1 MKKAVIILVVASMSM
16 VGCASMNNQQKGAAI
31 GAAGGA
37 AVGAALGGGIW
48 GTIAGAAV
56 GGVAGN
62 AIGKMMDKEAKE
74 LEQAVP
80 TAEVKRVSEGINMTF
95 DSSMMFEINSSTL
108 KDGYKDDLAAAAVVF
123 NKYADTDLLIEG
135 HTDNTGSDAINDPLS
150 EKRAKAVSAFL
161 KTQGVAASRL
171 QERWYGSKQ
180 PKYPNDTP
188 ENQAKNRRVEIGIWA
203 NEDMIADAQDGT
215 LD

>member
-1 MKKAVIILVVASMSM
+1 MKKAVIVLVVVSLTM

-37 AVGAALGGGIW
+37 AVGAALGGGVW
-48 GTIAGAAV
+48 GVLAGAAV

-62 AIGKMMDKEAKE
+62 AIGKKMDQQAKE

-95 DSSMMFEINSSTL
+95 DSSMMFEINSADL
-108 KDGYKDDLAAAAVVF
+108 KPGYKDDLAAAAGVF
-123 NKYADTDLLIEG
+123 NKYADTNLLIEG
-135 HTDNTGSDAINDPLS
+135 HTDNTGTDAINNPLS
-150 EKRAKAVSAFL
+150 EKRAKAVSSFL

-171 QERWYGSKQ
+171 QEKWYGSSM